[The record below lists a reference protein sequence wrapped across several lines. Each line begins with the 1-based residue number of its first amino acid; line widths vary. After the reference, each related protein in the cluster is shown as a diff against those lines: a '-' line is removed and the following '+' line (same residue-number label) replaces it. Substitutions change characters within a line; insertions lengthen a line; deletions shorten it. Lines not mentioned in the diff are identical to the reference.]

1 MNRLAQNIDKVNIN
15 SVNLETMQIETEQ
28 AQVNKWSRT
37 KMVLQLNATIPIQRD
52 KALQKLAVEGF
63 H

>member
-1 MNRLAQNIDKVNIN
+1 MNRLAQNIDQININ
-15 SVNLETMQIETEQ
+15 SVNLGTMQIETEQ

-37 KMVLQLNATIPIQRD
+37 KMVLQLNATKSIQRD